1 MELQGAVEDKLLK
14 VFENTVKLVNDLIK
28 KIDSGDIYQQV
39 NTLKDG
45 FSKLQKET
53 ATFLSNA
60 ETINDLW
67 NDSSKNEVL
76 LYKTKTDNLA
86 TELSKWIIKCNIE
99 LKKPGANIVN
109 NVVVFSKS
117 RIEKMDSLGLSLSK
131 KITKADKLPQG
142 LQLYFA
148 VLENILKLARVL
160 AGK

>member
-1 MELQGAVEDKLLK
+1 M
-14 VFENTVKLVNDLIK
+14 
-28 KIDSGDIYQQV
+28 
-39 NTLKDG
+39 
-45 FSKLQKET
+45 QKET

-109 NVVVFSKS
+109 NIVVFSKS
-117 RIEKMDSLGLSLSK
+117 RIEKMNSLGSSLNN
-131 KITKADKLPQG
+131 KITKADKLPQR

-148 VLENILKLARVL
+148 VLDSMLRFARVL